1 MTAPSKSMRK
11 LPKRKFDNGDA
22 VDILTRKG
30 GYFSTGIIEKWQWS
44 SKPYEIGDPEFA
56 YYVVSLD
63 GRNQIWVYESG
74 LQHAAN
80 PNID

>member
-1 MTAPSKSMRK
+1 M
-11 LPKRKFDNGDA
+11 PKRKFDVGDA
-22 VDILTRKG
+22 VDIQTWG
-30 GYFSTGIIEKWQWS
+30 GDHFGTGIIEKWKWG
-44 SKPYEIGDPEFA
+44 SKPYEIGEPEFA

-74 LQHAAN
+74 LTPAHN